1 MNTIKRRTF
10 LKGTFA
16 SGVVAAAAGAGLLRP
31 TEVLAAEWPKS
42 SAFHQ
47 KKVEDALKKIFGT
60 SKVAD
65 SSKIKIE
72 APIQAENGAVVR
84 VSGETSMN
92 VQGMAILAVENPSA
106 LAAYADLSGPAKGY
120 FRTHIK
126 MGKTSDVHVVV
137 KSGGKLYK
145 ATQKIKVTV
154 GGCGG

>member
-1 MNTIKRRTF
+1 MNTMKRRTF
-10 LKGTFA
+10 LKGTLA

-31 TEVLAAEWPKS
+31 AEVLAAEWPKS

-47 KKVEDALKKIFGT
+47 RSVDTALTKLFGSSHVT
-60 SKVAD
+60 D

-72 APIQAENGAVVR
+72 APIQAENGSVVR
-84 VSGETSMN
+84 VSGETDMK
-92 VQGMAILAVENPSA
+92 VEAMAIIAANNPSP
-106 LAAYADLSGPAKGY
+106 LAASVKLSGGAKGY

>member
-1 MNTIKRRTF
+1 VNTIKRRTF
-10 LKGTFA
+10 LKGTLA

-31 TEVLAAEWPKS
+31 SEVLAAEWPKS
-42 SAFHQ
+42 SGFHGTD
-47 KKVEDALKKIFGT
+47 VNAALKKIFG
-60 SKVAD
+60 SSSAAD

-92 VQGMAILAVENPSA
+92 AQGMAILAVNNPA
-106 LAAYADLSGPAKGY
+106 VLAAYVDLSGPAKGY

-126 MGKTSDVHVVV
+126 MGKTSDVIVVV